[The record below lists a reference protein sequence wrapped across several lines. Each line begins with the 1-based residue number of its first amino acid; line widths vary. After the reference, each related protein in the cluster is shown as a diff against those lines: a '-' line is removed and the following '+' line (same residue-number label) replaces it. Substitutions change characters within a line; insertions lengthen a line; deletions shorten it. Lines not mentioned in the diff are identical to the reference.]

1 MFIREINLAYADPGA
16 DAHQAGPRPQPALR
30 DRAEVVDLQFDGG
43 ETACPAKVVLER
55 ATHCRV
61 GQAGGDAAVYRSRA
75 VQEFGAHLALDGETI
90 AMHANQFESKQVIER
105 MPGREVP
112 GCSAGGRF
120 VPPVVL
126 RFCDSFLRIIQ
137 VW

>member
-43 ETACPAKVVLER
+43 ELACPAKVVLER
-55 ATHCRV
+55 GAHCSV
-61 GQAGGDAAVYRSRA
+61 GQAGGDSAVYRSGT
-75 VQEFGAHLALDGETI
+75 VEEFRPNAALDGEAI
-90 AMHANQFESKQVIER
+90 AMDANQFESNQVIER
-105 MPGREVP
+105 MPGQEVP
-112 GCSAGGRF
+112 GLGGRAF
-120 VPPVVL
+120 RMV
-126 RFCDSFLRIIQ
+126 Q